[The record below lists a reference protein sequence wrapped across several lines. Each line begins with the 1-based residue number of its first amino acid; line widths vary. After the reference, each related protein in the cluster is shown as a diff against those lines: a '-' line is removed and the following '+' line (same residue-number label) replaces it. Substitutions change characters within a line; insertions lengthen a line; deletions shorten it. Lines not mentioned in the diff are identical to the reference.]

1 MFKAISRITVD
12 VKYNMVQFFRN
23 KQSIFITFVFPAIL
37 LVILGY
43 LLGGRS
49 GPGYLDFLLPG
60 ILGMC
65 ILFSAVNWTMGAIVR
80 YRASGIF
87 QKMSMTPLS
96 SIEWNLS
103 RILTGAMIVI
113 FSVAAALFVAWLAF
127 GVRPGINAIFLSLVI
142 TGSFISVGL
151 GMIMAYLIEDVD
163 SVNAASFTLII
174 PLMVLSG
181 SLFPIE
187 RLPSY
192 LQFLSII
199 SPLTYLNNGLRSS
212 MFGGDAGY
220 AITNLAVIIFLGF
233 VLFCAGA
240 AILMGKEGQA

>member
-1 MFKAISRITVD
+1 MFKAVSRIAVD

-23 KQSIFITFVFPAIL
+23 KQAIFITFVFPAIL

-43 LLGGRS
+43 LLGARS
-49 GPGYLDFLLPG
+49 GVDYLDFLLPG
-60 ILGMC
+60 ILGVC

-80 YRASGIF
+80 YRATGIF

-96 SIEWNLS
+96 SMESNMS
-103 RILTGAMIVI
+103 RIITGALIVML
-113 FSVAAALFVAWLAF
+113 SVTASLLVAWLVF
-127 GVRPGINAIFLSLVI
+127 GVRPDINVLFLSLVLA
-142 TGSFISVGL
+142 GSFISAGL

-174 PLMVLSG
+174 PLIVLSG
-181 SLFPIE
+181 SLFPVE

-192 LQFLSII
+192 LQFLSIL
-199 SPLTYLNNGLRSS
+199 SPLTYLTNGLRSA
-212 MFGGDAGY
+212 MFAGDAGY
-220 AITNLAVIIFLGF
+220 AITNLAIVIFLGF